1 VLVCTWRT
9 IYNEIMV
16 ENMVESTS
24 SSINVHGVVDDNS
37 NRYKSMVI
45 NAMRMNQGDAGKF
58 SIADE
63 EQNADTTRFFD
74 LLKDYDKSLW
84 DECINHNK
92 LSSIEHVFT
101 IKSDHELK
109 KADYD
114 RIVEWTRNILPKKNR
129 LKENF
134 YDEIP

>member
-1 VLVCTWRT
+1 
-9 IYNEIMV
+9 MV

-74 LLKDYDKSLW
+74 LLKDYDKSL
-84 DECINHNK
+84 
-92 LSSIEHVFT
+92 
-101 IKSDHELK
+101 
-109 KADYD
+109 
-114 RIVEWTRNILPKKNR
+114 
-129 LKENF
+129 
-134 YDEIP
+134 